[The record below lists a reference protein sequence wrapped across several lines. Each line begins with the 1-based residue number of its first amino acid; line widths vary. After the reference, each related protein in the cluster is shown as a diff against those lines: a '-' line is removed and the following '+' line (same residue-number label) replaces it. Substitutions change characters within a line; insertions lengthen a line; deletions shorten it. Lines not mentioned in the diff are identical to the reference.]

1 MQTHFFPLANFTR
14 EAAIEEHVK
23 AGLITVA
30 MQVVNAIPAVCDAP
44 AGFATMADLPLIRCY
59 TGFGNAVAT

>member
-1 MQTHFFPLANFTR
+1 
-14 EAAIEEHVK
+14 VK

-44 AGFATMADLPLIRCY
+44 AGFATMADLTLIRCY
-59 TGFGNAVAT
+59 TGFGNA